1 MVEEIWKV
9 IEDSDGHYFI
19 SNLGHMKRD
28 DYICYDTKGR
38 KLKRK
43 AKYWTTG
50 NFNKKNGYYSYAFRG
65 ADGTRQKNYVH
76 RLVGLHFIK
85 NPFPEEYNQINHID
99 GDKSNNI
106 ASNLEWV
113 NTKRTWNMQANMD

>member
-19 SNLGHMKRD
+19 SNLGCMKRD
-28 DYICYDTKGR
+28 DYICYDAKRR
-38 KLKRK
+38 KLRRK
-43 AKYWTTG
+43 AKYWTVG
-50 NFNKKNGYYSYAFRG
+50 NFNKKNGYYSYRYRG
-65 ADGTRQKNYVH
+65 VDGSSQKNYVH
-76 RLVGLHFIK
+76 RLVGLHFVK

-106 ASNLEWV
+106 FSNLEWV

>member
-43 AKYWTTG
+43 EG
-50 NFNKKNGYYSYAFRG
+50 LKKSLLFYYPVSL
-65 ADGTRQKNYVH
+65 D
-76 RLVGLHFIK
+76 
-85 NPFPEEYNQINHID
+85 
-99 GDKSNNI
+99 
-106 ASNLEWV
+106 
-113 NTKRTWNMQANMD
+113 

>member
-43 AKYWTTG
+43 AKY
-50 NFNKKNGYYSYAFRG
+50 
-65 ADGTRQKNYVH
+65 
-76 RLVGLHFIK
+76 
-85 NPFPEEYNQINHID
+85 
-99 GDKSNNI
+99 
-106 ASNLEWV
+106 
-113 NTKRTWNMQANMD
+113 